1 MCVRA
6 PRVGLGLVVARPAES
21 GWFTHAGAVRRKA
34 DPKATKVWNTT
45 VFRARRNVVALGRS
59 AVAVLADGRAEQ
71 AADCVCE
78 GKTNGAPDD
87 QPHDGAA
94 DVAAA
99 EPGADGTSQRKSDKD
114 SGKRERDP

>member
-6 PRVGLGLVVARPAES
+6 PRVWSRAGRSAPSREWLI
-21 GWFTHAGAVRRKA
+21 HACRGELL
-34 DPKATKVWNTT
+34 PKATKVWNTT
-45 VFRARRNVVALGRS
+45 VFRARRNVVALGRP

-99 EPGADGTSQRKSDKD
+99 EPGADGTGQRKSDKD
-114 SGKRERDP
+114 SGKRQRDP